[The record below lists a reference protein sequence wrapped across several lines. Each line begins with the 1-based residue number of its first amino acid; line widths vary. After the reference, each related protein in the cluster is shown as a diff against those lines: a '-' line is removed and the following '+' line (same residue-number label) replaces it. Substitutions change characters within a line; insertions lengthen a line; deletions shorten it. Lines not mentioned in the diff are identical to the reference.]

1 MAFNEE
7 DLLAISGLQH
17 YLYCPRQWAL
27 IHLEQQWAESY
38 HTADGQ
44 TFHQNAHDGVH
55 RERRGGILT
64 VRGLPVSSHTLG
76 VSGVCDVVEF
86 HRSDQGI
93 SLHGEEGLWLPYPV
107 EYKRGRPKVHDADSV
122 QLCCQAMCLE
132 EQFLCN
138 IPEGSLFY
146 GETRRRLHVVFD
158 ASLRG
163 KVTQALVQMHAT
175 YRRGSTPT
183 AKPGHKCTGC
193 SLKELCLPKIN
204 KCWSVSSYLA
214 AGMEEAE

>member
-1 MAFNEE
+1 MVFNEE
-7 DLLAISGLQH
+7 NLLAISGLQH

-44 TFHQNAHDGVH
+44 IFHQNAHDGVH

-64 VRGLPVSSHTLG
+64 VRGLPVASRTLG

-86 HRSDQGI
+86 HSGNEGIPLQG
-93 SLHGEEGLWLPYPV
+93 EDGLWLPYPV
-107 EYKRGRPKVHDADSV
+107 EYKRGRPKTHNADSV

-132 EQFLCN
+132 EQLLCD

-146 GETRRRLHVVFD
+146 GETRRRQKVVFD
-158 ASLRG
+158 ADLR
-163 KVTQALVQMHAT
+163 KAVSQTLETMHAS
-175 YRRGSTPT
+175 YRRGATPT
-183 AKPGHKCTGC
+183 AKPGSKCTAC

-204 KCWSVSSYLA
+204 KSPSVSSYLA
-214 AGMEEAE
+214 TGMEETE